1 MQGQHKPFQIA
12 LSLNNAAVWS
22 RERGGGKNYWAGCER
37 LCSECRQRELQAERA
52 QAEVVEIRGE
62 IMCTIRR
69 EKQTKHNRADS

>member
-1 MQGQHKPFQIA
+1 MQQYGAGSEGEGRITGQGVSDCVVSA
-12 LSLNNAAVWS
+12 D
-22 RERGGGKNYWAGCER
+22 RESYRPK
-37 LCSECRQRELQAERA
+37 RA